1 MRPLS
6 QFPLFRS
13 QDIDEAHQLVARH
26 VKPHRIHVVDH
37 EASLDVDFQGVA
49 LDGVALFHVFYGA
62 SVEVNP
68 ERESQSFFVQTT
80 LAGEGRVLSAR
91 DDVRTVQNDTVVV
104 SPSQPYH
111 MRLGENCSRIA
122 IEIDKERLRKCL
134 SGIICE
140 EVDQDIVF
148 DLHSNAFSQSWKM
161 TIDYIF
167 QQLQLNPQ
175 LLQNP
180 AIKQNYSELIINNL
194 LAQQTHNYSAQMR
207 REGDVMLPAHLRQAV
222 DLIRDDIA
230 NPPSVVELA
239 GQCNVT
245 VRTLQRSFVRHLQM
259 SPAEYI
265 RNTRLDAV
273 HRALLRSDS
282 SEKGILTR
290 ILLDHGISDMGRFAT
305 YYRRKYG
312 CTPSQTLS

>member
-1 MRPLS
+1 
-6 QFPLFRS
+6 
-13 QDIDEAHQLVARH
+13 
-26 VKPHRIHVVDH
+26 
-37 EASLDVDFQGVA
+37 
-49 LDGVALFHVFYGA
+49 
-62 SVEVNP
+62 
-68 ERESQSFFVQTT
+68 
-80 LAGEGRVLSAR
+80 VLSAR